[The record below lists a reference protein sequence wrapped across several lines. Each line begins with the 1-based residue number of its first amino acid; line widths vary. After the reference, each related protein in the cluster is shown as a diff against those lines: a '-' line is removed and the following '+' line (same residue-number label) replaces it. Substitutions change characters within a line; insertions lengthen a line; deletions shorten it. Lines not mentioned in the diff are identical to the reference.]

1 MIAKLKPL
9 SEAIQK
15 ALKKKQNNLEAIGL
29 SASEESVVAE
39 EVIEKVGDIGILIG
53 QMIKMGL
60 PEILD
65 NHIPRHWKQQGLSW
79 GWTTVIWLAYVIS
92 ESDHRKLPVE
102 EYVAGAQNMLSGL
115 IGQEVNSKDFTDDR
129 LAIVSKHLSNPNYWK
144 EIEKE
149 LNDKTIKVYDLEA
162 KIVQLDATSSAGN
175 HQVIPGGLIQFGHH
189 KDGTI
194 KPQFK
199 IMIAGLD
206 PLGMPLATEVVS
218 GEQADDGLY
227 VPIIKLVDESL
238 NKTGLLY
245 VGDCK
250 MSAFDTRAYIV
261 SQENHYLSP
270 LPLTGET
277 AKDMETW
284 IEEGIA
290 KGSNQELEV
299 VYKQEDDGSNVLI
312 ASGYEFEREH
322 VDGKEV
328 KWTERVLVIK
338 SVAHAS
344 SQAKKLEKRLDTAI
358 EEIKA
363 LTPERG
369 RGKRQITDEEQLTA
383 AIDKV
388 LKEQRIGA
396 ELLDIDYEKQV
407 EKQTKYVGKGRG
419 SKNRAKSVTKR
430 VRFSINSVT
439 KNIDAIDRAKERLGW
454 KAFVTS
460 SSFDKMSLS
469 EAVINYRH
477 EYRIERIFNRMK
489 SRLKLE
495 PWFVKR
501 KEQIT
506 GMIHLLSLGVRVL
519 TLIEYVVRS
528 SLKDDEATLPDLHQ
542 ENRRKKTNK
551 PTAERLLSAFSN
563 IFLHII
569 KIDHREVYRSLT
581 PLSEL
586 QTEILNRLG
595 LDASIYLKLEI
606 IKS

>member
-1 MIAKLKPL
+1 
-9 SEAIQK
+9 
-15 ALKKKQNNLEAIGL
+15 
-29 SASEESVVAE
+29 
-39 EVIEKVGDIGILIG
+39 
-53 QMIKMGL
+53 
-60 PEILD
+60 LD
-65 NHIPRHWKQQGLSW
+65 NHIPAHWKQRSLSW
-79 GWTTVIWLAYVIS
+79 GWTTIIWLAWVIS

-102 EYVAGAQNMLSGL
+102 EYVAGTQNMLSGL

-129 LAIVSKHLSNPNYWK
+129 LTIVLKHLSNPNYWK

-149 LNDKTIKVYDLEA
+149 LNGKTIKVYDLEA
-162 KIVQLDATSSAGN
+162 EIIRCDATSSAVN
-175 HQVIPGGLIQFGHH
+175 HQVVPGELIQFGHH

-199 IMIAGLD
+199 IMMAGLD
-206 PLGMPLATEVVS
+206 PLGMPNAPEVVS

-250 MSAFDTRAYIV
+250 MSAFDTRVYIV
-261 SQENHYLSP
+261 SQRNHYLSP

-277 AKDMETW
+277 AKDMEAW
-284 IEEGIA
+284 IDAGIA
-290 KGSNQELEV
+290 KDSTHELEV
-299 VYKQEDDGSNVLI
+299 VYRQEDDGSNTLI
-312 ASGYEFEREH
+312 ASGYEFERKH
-322 VDGKEV
+322 SAVVDGKEV
-328 KWTERVLVIK
+328 SWTERVLVVK
-338 SVAHAS
+338 SVGHAE
-344 SQAKKLEKRLDTAI
+344 QQVKKRERHLDTAI
-358 EEIKA
+358 EKIEA

-369 RGKRQITDEEQLTA
+369 RGKRQITDEGQLGT
-383 AIDKV
+383 AIDKI
-388 LKEQRIGA
+388 LKKQGINP
-396 ELLDIDYEKQV
+396 ELLNIDYEKQV

-419 SKNRAKSVTKR
+419 SSNRAKSVTKR

-439 KNIDAIDRAKERLGW
+439 RNTDAIDEAKKHLGW

-460 SSFDKMSLS
+460 SSSDKMSLS

-495 PWFVKR
+495 PCFVKR

-506 GMIHLLSLGVRVL
+506 GLTNLLSLGIRVL
-519 TLIEYVVRS
+519 TLIEFVVRS
-528 SLKDDEATLPDLHQ
+528 SLQHDEATLPDLHQ

-569 KIDHREVYRSLT
+569 KIDPREIYRSLT
-581 PLSEL
+581 QLSKR

-595 LDASIYLKLEI
+595 LDVFIYLKLEI